1 MDLLLAVCGYSPVE
15 NHPTAHT
22 PPHAVPVP
30 VLLASQVI
38 TSEMPSTERNTNTTA
53 SASIS
58 GSNMSIVKEKEEE
71 IVSRIEEILDPVIP
85 ESSELLSE
93 VEGKLRRRKKV
104 GVETTEDC
112 PAESVN
118 INTVIAEG
126 Q

>member
-1 MDLLLAVCGYSPVE
+1 ME

-71 IVSRIEEILDPVIP
+71 EEIVNTIEEILDPVIP